1 MSAERGP
8 IIVVLD
14 DDPTGV
20 QTVHDINVYTV
31 WDADTVREAFETE
44 DRMFFLLTNS
54 RALPA
59 AETARLHSLIARNIA
74 TASIAT
80 GRDFLLISRGD
91 STLRGHWP
99 LETET
104 LRRTL
109 EEKLN
114 RVYDGEILYPFF
126 LEGGRITSGNVHY
139 VMQGD
144 QKVPAGETEFAQ
156 DKSFGYHASSLPE
169 WVEEKS
175 QGQFRAND
183 CVCITLDDLRNGRPD
198 TAVEKLCSVKNFG
211 KVIVNSETWQD
222 AYTFAAVVR
231 EALAAGKSFLFRTA
245 AAFPKALANVS
256 DRPLLKAEEL
266 RTPDNANG
274 GIILIGSHV
283 QKTSKQLEA
292 LMRSDLPMDYIEFN
306 QHRVLEE
313 GGLADEAGNVLKQ
326 VEADLSSGRNAVV
339 YTRRERLDL
348 DTDDPDAQLR
358 ISTEIADALTG
369 IIGNLRVTPAFI
381 VAKGGIT
388 SSDIGT
394 KALKVRKARVLGQIR
409 PGIPV
414 WQTGSESRFPNL
426 PYVIFPGNVGDEADL
441 LRIAETLSISPT

>member
-1 MSAERGP
+1 
-8 IIVVLD
+8 
-14 DDPTGV
+14 
-20 QTVHDINVYTV
+20 
-31 WDADTVREAFETE
+31 
-44 DRMFFLLTNS
+44 
-54 RALPA
+54 
-59 AETARLHSLIARNIA
+59 
-74 TASIAT
+74 
-80 GRDFLLISRGD
+80 
-91 STLRGHWP
+91 
-99 LETET
+99 
-104 LRRTL
+104 
-109 EEKLN
+109 
-114 RVYDGEILYPFF
+114 
-126 LEGGRITSGNVHY
+126 
-139 VMQGD
+139 
-144 QKVPAGETEFAQ
+144 
-156 DKSFGYHASSLPE
+156 
-169 WVEEKS
+169 
-175 QGQFRAND
+175 
-183 CVCITLDDLRNGRPD
+183 
-198 TAVEKLCSVKNFG
+198 
-211 KVIVNSETWQD
+211 
-222 AYTFAAVVR
+222 
-231 EALAAGKSFLFRTA
+231 
-245 AAFPKALANVS
+245 
-256 DRPLLKAEEL
+256 
-266 RTPDNANG
+266 
-274 GIILIGSHV
+274 
-283 QKTSKQLEA
+283 
-292 LMRSDLPMDYIEFN
+292 MRSDLPMDYIEFN